1 MDSIIG
7 FEMSFFVVEA
17 IRGQCA
23 SFIILTAT
31 SECRQTPDGVFI
43 DRLRKTFAGTKSD
56 LVIGLMSTSAYLA
69 TPPA

>member
-1 MDSIIG
+1 MTTVDVLTSSERLTQYGEGGYITTHW
-7 FEMSFFVVEA
+7 VV
-17 IRGQCA
+17 IV
-23 SFIILTAT
+23 I
-31 SECRQTPDGVFI
+31 CRPIANGVFI